1 MRTKTLSQTIKQG
14 KHSYLLRNDD
24 TGAWLTITNH
34 YTDELAIFEA
44 MRTLKKMKRNGS
56 APEHAT
62 LWLDLEPYGMTQ
74 IQGFYRK
81 D

>member
-1 MRTKTLSQTIKQG
+1 METKTLSQTIKQR
-14 KHSYLLRNDD
+14 KHAYLLRNDD
-24 TGAWLTITNH
+24 SGSAITITNH
-34 YTDELAIFEA
+34 YTDDLAIMSA

-62 LWLDLEPYGMTQ
+62 LWLDLGQYGATQ

>member
-1 MRTKTLSQTIKQG
+1 METKTLSQTIKQR
-14 KHSYLLRNDD
+14 KHTYLLRNDD
-24 TGAWLTITNH
+24 SGSAITITNH
-34 YTDELAIFEA
+34 YTDDLAIMA
-44 MRTLKKMKRNGS
+44 AIRTLKKMKCNGS

-62 LWLDLEPYGMTQ
+62 LWLDLEQYGTTQ

>member
-1 MRTKTLSQTIKQG
+1 MGTKSLSQTIKNR
-14 KHSYLLRNDD
+14 KHTYLLRNDEM
-24 TGAWLTITNH
+24 GSWITITNH
-34 YTDELAIFEA
+34 YNDDLAIQAA

-62 LWLDLEPYGMTQ
+62 LWLDLKPFGMTQ
-74 IQGFYRK
+74 IQGFYRR

>member
-1 MRTKTLSQTIKQG
+1 METKTLSQTIKQR
-14 KHSYLLRNDD
+14 KHTYLLRNDD
-24 TGAWLTITNH
+24 SGSAITITNH
-34 YTDELAIFEA
+34 NTDDLAIMAAF
-44 MRTLKKMKRNGS
+44 RTLKKMKRNGS

-62 LWLDLEPYGMTQ
+62 LWLDLEQYGTTQ

>member
-1 MRTKTLSQTIKQG
+1 METKTLSQTIKQG
-14 KHSYLLRNDD
+14 KHSYLLRNDES
-24 TGAWLTITNH
+24 GAWLTITNH
-34 YTDELAIFEA
+34 YTDDLAIMAA

-62 LWLDLEPYGMTQ
+62 LWLNLEPYGMTQ

>member
-1 MRTKTLSQTIKQG
+1 MGTKTLSQIIRQR
-14 KHSYLLRNDD
+14 KHVYLLRNDD
-24 TGAWLTITNH
+24 SGSAITVTNH
-34 YTDELAIFEA
+34 YSDDLAIMAA

-62 LWLDLEPYGMTQ
+62 LWLDLEQYGATQ